1 MLDTGGEMTPRPLV
15 AFTRGT
21 VLESIHY
28 GSIAVVDRTGALV
41 AGVGDPNRLTTM
53 RSSAKPIQAM
63 AVVESGAIT
72 RFGMEPADLALLAGS
87 HSGEPRHT
95 ERVRTLLQRA
105 GLGPDDLQT
114 GVHPP
119 FHEPTRA
126 ALIARGEA
134 PSPLHHNCSGKH
146 CGMLCACVHEGW
158 DTRTYFRPDHPHQ
171 RRVLHLVSEMT
182 GLPVHRVQV
191 GIDGCGVPTFGVPLA
206 AFAAAFARL
215 VGGEGLP
222 ETHADAATE
231 VRSAMLAHPEMV
243 GGEGRFDTDLMTQAG
258 GRILSKSGAEAC
270 YGVAVVD
277 RGWGLAVKIEDGG
290 ARAVS
295 IAVADALRQLDAL
308 STPDVE
314 ALGSHARPLVR
325 NFRDEIVGEA
335 RPVFALERYNH
346 ASVDT
351 A

>member
-1 MLDTGGEMTPRPLV
+1 
-15 AFTRGT
+15 
-21 VLESIHY
+21 
-28 GSIAVVDRTGALV
+28 
-41 AGVGDPNRLTTM
+41 M
-53 RSSAKPIQAM
+53 RSSAKPLQAM
-63 AVVESGAIT
+63 TVVESGAAT

-95 ERVRTLLQRA
+95 ERVQALLQRA
-105 GLGPDDLQT
+105 GLGPNDLQT

-126 ALIARGEA
+126 ALQSRREA

-146 CGMLCACVHEGW
+146 CGMLCACVHGGW

-171 RRVLHLVSEMT
+171 RRVHHLVGEAT
-182 GLPVHRVQV
+182 GLPVDRIQV
-191 GIDGCGVPTFGVPLA
+191 GIDGCGVPTFAVPLA

-215 VGGEGLP
+215 AGGEGLP
-222 ETHADAATE
+222 EAHADAAAQ
-231 VRSAMLAHPEMV
+231 VRAAMLAHPEMV
-243 GGEGRFDTDLMTQAG
+243 GGEGRFDTDLMMQAG
-258 GRILSKSGAEAC
+258 GRVLSKSGAEAC
-270 YGVAVVD
+270 YGLALVD

-295 IAVADALRQLDAL
+295 VAVAEALRQLDAL
-308 STPDVE
+308 SRSDVE

-335 RPVFALERYNH
+335 RPVFALESYNP
-346 ASVDT
+346 ASVG
-351 A
+351 AG